1 MKLCFLFCV
10 FIGVNINE
18 SDSLSIP
25 NDVSLYD
32 YEVTTASRSSIVND
46 VISDS
51 LEYQILLTPSI
62 FYSVGCLFGRPFIEC
77 GSQEEPAI
85 KLELFRS
92 ITFIV
97 VLFTS
102 IKKLDLKKCH
112 PIT

>member
-1 MKLCFLFCV
+1 
-10 FIGVNINE
+10 
-18 SDSLSIP
+18 
-25 NDVSLYD
+25 
-32 YEVTTASRSSIVND
+32 
-46 VISDS
+46 
-51 LEYQILLTPSI
+51 LEEL
-62 FYSVGCLFGRPFIEC
+62 FIEC